1 MKKVLVTCIDINYQL
16 YFFLLYYIDKLKDS
30 FNVYCYENVQ
40 NYKECSGN
48 EVLGSLLDSYN
59 FHLVVL
65 CKGTSSEK
73 SFLSC
78 LS

>member
-40 NYKECSGN
+40 NYVNVNIKMYKS
-48 EVLGSLLDSYN
+48 DKIKMYN
-59 FHLVVL
+59 YSKL
-65 CKGTSSEK
+65 T
-73 SFLSC
+73 
-78 LS
+78 